1 MRTLALSFAAAIL
14 SLALLGA
21 VQAASGTA
29 VGVDPDAE
37 ARGSQPRTLVVG
49 SDIFIGDRVVT
60 GSSGLVQIIFSDETR
75 LVVGPRSALLIEDYL
90 LRENGSAGKFAINA
104 LSGSFRFITGDAP
117 KDRYEITTPN
127 GIIGVR
133 GTVFDLYI
141 NERATYEL
149 LLHGATINCSNSGEC
164 EMLEAKCDYGILTDN
179 EMQVVGDSRRELDAE
194 ELDRAR
200 GWFMHVVSQRHLLRP
215 FRVSGAEVCL
225 RRSTMMEAPESLSDP
240 DDGPIR
246 QPGRQ
251 GPGYTP

>member
-1 MRTLALSFAAAIL
+1 MRTLAHSLAAALL
-14 SLALLGA
+14 SLAMAGA
-21 VQAASGTA
+21 AQAAAGTA

-60 GSSGLVQIIFSDETR
+60 GSSGLVQIMFSDETR

-90 LRENGSAGKFAINA
+90 LRENGSAGKFAISA

-149 LLHGATINCSNSGEC
+149 LLHGKTINCSNSGDC
-164 EMLEAKCDYGILTDN
+164 DVLEAKCDYGILTSN
-179 EMQVVGDSRRELDAE
+179 EMEVVGDSRRELDAE
-194 ELDRAR
+194 ELDKAR
-200 GWFMHVVSQRHLLRP
+200 GWFMHAVSQGHLLRP
-215 FRVSGAEVCL
+215 FRVSGAEACL
-225 RRSTMMEAPESLSDP
+225 RRSSLLETPESLSDP
-240 DDGPIR
+240 DEGPTRRPPRSMGPID
-246 QPGRQ
+246 
-251 GPGYTP
+251 